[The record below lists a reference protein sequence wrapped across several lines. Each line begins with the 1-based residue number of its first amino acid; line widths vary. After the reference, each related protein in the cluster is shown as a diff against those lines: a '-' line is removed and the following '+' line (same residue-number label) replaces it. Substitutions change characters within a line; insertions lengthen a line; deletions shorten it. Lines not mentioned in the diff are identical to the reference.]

1 MKPSIW
7 NENVEN
13 GTKRKYA
20 RDKSEDS
27 LQIEQGENNSNLK
40 ESVSEGQRVML
51 WQLLTKHRGA
61 KCTICQLHME

>member
-51 WQLLTKHRGA
+51 VRWVK
-61 KCTICQLHME
+61 K